1 MSIFPP
7 LRAIPALLASL
18 ALLPLAACGSDDDA
32 AVDVA
37 VVGDPGTPFVTTGR
51 LPYAAELVRAA
62 TAEGLVG
69 LDEQGRVI
77 PAVADRWIVTDDGLS
92 YIFRLRDGTWAD
104 GTPISGETAR
114 TALVQAIGALRG
126 RPLGEDLA
134 SIDEV
139 RAMAGRVIELRLKE
153 QAPDLLQL
161 LAQPE
166 LGLVWRGRGAGP
178 MKLDRQK
185 RVALLTPIPP
195 EDRGLPQ
202 QEDWKE
208 RRRKLRLVALP
219 ADQAIA
225 RFNTGEADFVLGGQ
239 FQDFPRLDASGV
251 ARGAIRLDPVM
262 GLFGL
267 AVTHNDGFLG
277 EPENREVLA
286 MAIDRDS
293 LANALGVGGWL
304 TTTRIANPG
313 SGDDNG
319 SVGERWPTRSLTE
332 RRSEAAA
339 RVARWKASRK
349 LAALRIAL
357 PSGPGADLLFRQ
369 LSADYAAIGL
379 AVERTRPGSPADLVL
394 IDKVARYARIG
405 WFLNQ
410 LSCASQPA
418 ACSPAADRL
427 VDEALVEP
435 DAAKRADLYA
445 QAEAQLTMAN
455 GYIPFGAPIRW
466 SIVAGNAT
474 GFVANRRGLHPLMP
488 MALRPR

>member
-1 MSIFPP
+1 MFTIPP
-7 LRAIPALLASL
+7 LRIPLPLLAGAALSL
-18 ALLPLAACGSDDDA
+18 LGGCGSSDDK
-32 AVDVA
+32 AVEIA
-37 VVGDPGTPFVTTGR
+37 VIGDPGAPFVTSGR
-51 LPYAAELVRAA
+51 LPFAAELVRAA

-104 GTPISGETAR
+104 GSPISGETAR
-114 TALVQAIGALRG
+114 AALLQALAAVRS
-126 RPLGEDLA
+126 RPFGDDLA
-134 SIDEV
+134 AIDEV
-139 RAMAGRVIELRLKE
+139 RAMAGRVVEIRLR
-153 QAPDLLQL
+153 QQSPDLLQL

-166 LGLVWRGRGAGP
+166 LGLLWRGRGAGP
-178 MKLDRQK
+178 MQLTRQK
-185 RVALLTPIPP
+185 RIASLDPIPP

-202 QEDWKE
+202 QEDWKS
-208 RRRKLRLVALP
+208 RRRKVRIVALP
-219 ADQAIA
+219 ATQAIG
-225 RFNTGEADFVLGGQ
+225 RFNAGDADFVLGGQ

-267 AVTHNDGFLG
+267 VVTHNDGFLG

-286 MAIDRDS
+286 MAVDRDG
-293 LANALGVGGWL
+293 LANVLGVGGWIA
-304 TTTRIANPG
+304 TTRIANPG

-319 SVGERWPTRSLTE
+319 SVGERWIGRSLAE

-339 RVARWKASRK
+339 RVARWKASHK
-349 LAALRIAL
+349 LAPLRIAL
-357 PSGPGADLLFRQ
+357 PVGPGADGLFRQ
-369 LSADYAAIGL
+369 LAADYASIGL
-379 AVERTRPGSPADLVL
+379 QVSRVNENADADLRLV
-394 IDKVARYARIG
+394 DKVARYVRVG

-410 LSCASQPA
+410 LSCDNSPP

-427 VDEALVEP
+427 AAQALDESDPV
-435 DAAKRADLYA
+435 KRADLFA

-466 SIVAGNAT
+466 SLVAGDAS
-474 GFVANRRGLHPLMP
+474 GFVVNRRGLHPLMP
-488 MALRPR
+488 MAMRPK